1 MKNFVI
7 VVLSMLPIPAL
18 AHQGDHTHYDI
29 VGLVAHFL
37 EWDHLLFSA
46 IAVITGI
53 LCFRAGRRAEAKA
66 QSRKDISK

>member
-1 MKNFVI
+1 MKKLGFI
-7 VVLSMLPIPAL
+7 PILVLASPAL
-18 AHQGDHTHYDI
+18 AHQGDHTGYDI
-29 VGLVAHFL
+29 AALVTHFF

-53 LCFRAGRRAEAKA
+53 LCFRAGRRAEARA